1 MKSEAEGKIVPRKG
15 AVIPTGRRITME
27 ADMLVRVRIPVTGAT
42 PATSDARTDNAI
54 LGAFVG
60 MLEFNHSQET

>member
-1 MKSEAEGKIVPRKG
+1 
-15 AVIPTGRRITME
+15 ME